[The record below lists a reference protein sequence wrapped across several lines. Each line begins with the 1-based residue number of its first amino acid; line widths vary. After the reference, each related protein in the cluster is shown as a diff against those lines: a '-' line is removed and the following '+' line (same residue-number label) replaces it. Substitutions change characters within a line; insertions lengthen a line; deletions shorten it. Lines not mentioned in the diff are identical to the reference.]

1 MTLLVWDTCPNNT
14 LGVSD
19 VIKHGGHFP
28 DILPFLF
35 SSIIYVFAQNI
46 NGFILSSYS
55 GNDGLIFQTASDN
68 LNETDL
74 YQSFKL
80 LMKKICDVVS

>member
-1 MTLLVWDTCPNNT
+1 MPWESVTSSNMA
-14 LGVSD
+14 
-19 VIKHGGHFP
+19 
-28 DILPFLF
+28 DISRVFTIFIFLYNLSFF
-35 SSIIYVFAQNI
+35 SQNI

-80 LMKKICDVVS
+80 LMKKNCDVLS